1 MKMVEILPQTAEAIC
16 NLLYTKD
23 GVDLSPI
30 IKDLG
35 GEDNIVVRLN
45 VGLVM
50 KGYKPEFDMS
60 PRRYYDGDVFTPVNF
75 SLILGKVE
83 ANSKYESRVFTVAE
97 WMSFS
102 KVEATEEE

>member
-1 MKMVEILPQTAEAIC
+1 M
-16 NLLYTKD
+16 
-23 GVDLSPI
+23 SPI

-50 KGYKPEFDMS
+50 KGYKPEFDMT
-60 PRRYYDGDVFTPVNF
+60 PRRRGDETIFTPVNY
-75 SLILGKVE
+75 SMILGKVE
-83 ANSKYESRVFTVAE
+83 ATSKYGSRVFTVAE

-102 KVEATEEE
+102 KVEEE